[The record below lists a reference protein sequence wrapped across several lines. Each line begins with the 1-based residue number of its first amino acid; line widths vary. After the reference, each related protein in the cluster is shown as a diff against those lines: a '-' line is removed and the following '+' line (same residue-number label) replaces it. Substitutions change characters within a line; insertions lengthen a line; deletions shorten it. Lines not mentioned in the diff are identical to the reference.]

1 MYGHA
6 KGSDARPD
14 SGLVR
19 SAYHRLQSGRIGDR
33 PRFDLRTRQME
44 EWVGEGHYPSGSYL
58 PALAHGFAAFE
69 AGDFNG
75 TIEAPAPIVE
85 ESEHRRHPHS
95 TI

>member
-1 MYGHA
+1 MYEYA
-6 KGSDARPD
+6 KGALPRPG

-19 SAYHRLQSGRIGDR
+19 SACHPGAAVIGDTSAL
-33 PRFDLRTRQME
+33 DVRTRQME
-44 EWVGEGHYPSGSYL
+44 EWVAEGRYPSGSYL
-58 PALAHGFAAFE
+58 PTLAQGVAAFE

-75 TIEAPAPIVE
+75 AIEAPAPIAE